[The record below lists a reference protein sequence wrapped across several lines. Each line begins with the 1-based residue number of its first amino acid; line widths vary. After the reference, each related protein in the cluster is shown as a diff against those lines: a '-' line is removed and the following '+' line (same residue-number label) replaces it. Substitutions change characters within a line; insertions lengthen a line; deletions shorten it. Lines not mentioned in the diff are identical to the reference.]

1 MKGSA
6 LSLEPYTWVENRPVS
21 AFCASAGP
29 HRAQVAAL
37 HRVRLSMTYTKTNL
51 NKIGNVAFHL
61 VENVKHLMTFHVY
74 SLEHSVLKQD
84 LCIPPP
90 NVLVV

>member
-1 MKGSA
+1 
-6 LSLEPYTWVENRPVS
+6 
-21 AFCASAGP
+21 
-29 HRAQVAAL
+29 
-37 HRVRLSMTYTKTNL
+37 MTYTKTNL